1 MATVSAEPGWLPV
14 IAAIVRA
21 SDRNRARQQWNDF
34 VRSDMVQAGAKAFGI
49 ELPILD
55 ADHDLE
61 ALNEEP

>member
-1 MATVSAEPGWLPV
+1 
-14 IAAIVRA
+14 
-21 SDRNRARQQWNDF
+21 
-34 VRSDMVQAGAKAFGI
+34 MVQAGAKAFGI